1 MLMGVKRV
9 IVFDTTLRDG
19 EQTPGVNFNI
29 NEKFEIAKQLATLGV
44 DVIEAGFPAAS
55 NGDFEAVKNVA
66 DKIKGVT
73 IAGLARAVKEDID
86 RASNALKNA
95 ERSRLHVFI
104 ATSDIHLKYKLKMSR
119 EETLKRAVEMVKY
132 ARRKFDEI
140 EFSAED
146 ASRTDWD
153 FLVKVFSEVIEAGA
167 NVINIPD
174 TVGYAMPR
182 EFGEL
187 VKYIKNNVPN
197 IDGVIIS
204 AHCHND
210 LGLAVANSLS
220 AIENGATQ
228 VEVAVNG
235 IGERAGNA
243 ALEEVIMALN
253 TRKDYFGLV
262 HGINTKEIYNT
273 SKLVSKLTG
282 IDIPPN
288 KAIIGANAFRHQ
300 AGIHQHGIINNRA
313 TYEIMK
319 PEDIGINPDTFALG
333 KLSGRNAFELKAK
346 QLGYNLSPGEL
357 NEAFRRF
364 KDLADRKKVIIDED
378 IRFVVEETLEEFRSF
393 KEGEAWA

>member
-1 MLMGVKRV
+1 MGVKRV

-119 EETLKRAVEMVKY
+119 EETLKRAVEMVRY

>member
-1 MLMGVKRV
+1 
-9 IVFDTTLRDG
+9 
-19 EQTPGVNFNI
+19 
-29 NEKFEIAKQLATLGV
+29 
-44 DVIEAGFPAAS
+44 
-55 NGDFEAVKNVA
+55 
-66 DKIKGVT
+66 
-73 IAGLARAVKEDID
+73 
-86 RASNALKNA
+86 
-95 ERSRLHVFI
+95 
-104 ATSDIHLKYKLKMSR
+104 
-119 EETLKRAVEMVKY
+119 
-132 ARRKFDEI
+132 
-140 EFSAED
+140 
-146 ASRTDWD
+146 
-153 FLVKVFSEVIEAGA
+153 
-167 NVINIPD
+167 
-174 TVGYAMPR
+174 
-182 EFGEL
+182 
-187 VKYIKNNVPN
+187 
-197 IDGVIIS
+197 
-204 AHCHND
+204 
-210 LGLAVANSLS
+210 
-220 AIENGATQ
+220 
-228 VEVAVNG
+228 
-235 IGERAGNA
+235 
-243 ALEEVIMALN
+243 MALN

>member
-1 MLMGVKRV
+1 MGVKRV

-55 NGDFEAVKNVA
+55 NGDFEAVKNIA
-66 DKIKGVT
+66 DKLRGVT
-73 IAGLARAVKEDID
+73 IAAMARSVKEDID
-86 RASNALKNA
+86 RASSALKNA

-119 EETLKRAVEMVKY
+119 EEMLEKAVEMVKY
-132 ARRKFDEI
+132 AKGKFDEI
-140 EFSAED
+140 QFSAED

-153 FLVKVFSEVIEAGA
+153 FLVKVFSEVIDAGA

-228 VEVAVNG
+228 VEVTVNG

-243 ALEEVIMALN
+243 AMEEVVMALN

-300 AGIHQHGIINNRA
+300 AGIHQHGVINNRA

-319 PEDIGINPDTFALG
+319 PEDIGIIPDTFALG
-333 KLSGRNAFELKAK
+333 KLSGRNAFELKVR
-346 QLGYNLSPGEL
+346 QLGYNNLSPGEL
-357 NEAFRRF
+357 SDAFRRF

>member
-1 MLMGVKRV
+1 MGVKRV

>member
-1 MLMGVKRV
+1 MGVKRV

-132 ARRKFDEI
+132 ARKKFDEI

>member
-1 MLMGVKRV
+1 MGVKRV

-29 NEKFEIAKQLATLGV
+29 NDKFEIAKQLVSLGV

-55 NGDFEAVKNVA
+55 NGDFEAVKNIA
-66 DKIKGVT
+66 DKLKGVT
-73 IAGLARAVKEDID
+73 IAAMARSVKEDID
-86 RASNALKNA
+86 RASSALKNA

-119 EETLKRAVEMVKY
+119 EEMLQRAVEMVKY
-132 ARRKFDEI
+132 AKGKFDEI

-153 FLVKVFSEVIEAGA
+153 FLVKVFSEVIDAGA
-167 NVINIPD
+167 NVINVPD

-187 VKYIKNNVPN
+187 IKYIRNNIPN
-197 IDGVIIS
+197 IDGVMIS

-210 LGLAVANSLS
+210 LGMAVANSLS
-220 AIENGATQ
+220 AIENGAAQ
-228 VEVAVNG
+228 VEVTVNG

-243 ALEEVIMALN
+243 AMEEVVMALN

-282 IDIPPN
+282 INLQPN
-288 KAIIGANAFRHQ
+288 KAIVGANAFRHQ
-300 AGIHQHGIINNRA
+300 AGIHQHGVINNRA

-319 PEDIGINPDTFALG
+319 PEDIGIVPDTFALG
-333 KLSGRNAFELKAK
+333 KLSGRNAFELKVR
-346 QLGYNLSPGEL
+346 QLGYNNLSPGEL
-357 NEAFRRF
+357 SDAFRRF
-364 KDLADRKKVIIDED
+364 KDLADRKKVIVDED
-378 IRFVVEETLEEFRSF
+378 IRFVVEETLEEFRNL

>member
-228 VEVAVNG
+228 VEVPRSRNKYQRNLQYQQ
-235 IGERAGNA
+235 I
-243 ALEEVIMALN
+243 
-253 TRKDYFGLV
+253 
-262 HGINTKEIYNT
+262 
-273 SKLVSKLTG
+273 SK
-282 IDIPPN
+282 
-288 KAIIGANAFRHQ
+288 Q
-300 AGIHQHGIINNRA
+300 
-313 TYEIMK
+313 TY
-319 PEDIGINPDTFALG
+319 
-333 KLSGRNAFELKAK
+333 RN
-346 QLGYNLSPGEL
+346 
-357 NEAFRRF
+357 
-364 KDLADRKKVIIDED
+364 
-378 IRFVVEETLEEFRSF
+378 
-393 KEGEAWA
+393 

>member
-1 MLMGVKRV
+1 MGVKRV
-9 IVFDTTLRDG
+9 VVFDTTLRDG

-29 NEKFEIAKQLATLGV
+29 NDKFEIAKQLVSLGV

-55 NGDFEAVKNVA
+55 NGDFEAVKNIA
-66 DKIKGVT
+66 DNLKGVT
-73 IAGLARAVKEDID
+73 IAAMARSVKDDIEK
-86 RASNALKNA
+86 ASSALKNA
-95 ERSRLHVFI
+95 LKSRLHVFI

-119 EETLKRAVEMVKY
+119 DEMLKKAVEMVKY
-132 ARRKFDEI
+132 ARGKFDEI

-153 FLVKVFSEVIEAGA
+153 FLVKVFSEVIDAGA
-167 NVINIPD
+167 NVINVPD

-187 VKYIKNNVPN
+187 IKYIRNNVPN

-210 LGLAVANSLS
+210 LGMAVANSLS

-228 VEVAVNG
+228 VEVTVNG

-243 ALEEVIMALN
+243 AMEEIVMALN

-273 SKLVSKLTG
+273 SKLVSELTG
-282 IDIPPN
+282 IKLQPN
-288 KAIIGANAFRHQ
+288 KAIVGANAFRHQ

-319 PEDIGINPDTFALG
+319 PEDIGIIPDTFALG
-333 KLSGRNAFELKAK
+333 KLSGKNAFELKVR
-346 QLGYNLSPGEL
+346 QLGYNNLSPGEL
-357 NEAFRRF
+357 SDAFIRF
-364 KDLADRKKVIIDED
+364 KDLADRKKVIVDED
-378 IRFVVEETLEEFRSF
+378 IRFVVEETLEKFRSF
-393 KEGEAWA
+393 KEGEIWA

>member
-1 MLMGVKRV
+1 MGVKRV

-29 NEKFEIAKQLATLGV
+29 NDKFEIAKQLVSLGV

-55 NGDFEAVKNVA
+55 NGDFEAVKNIA
-66 DKIKGVT
+66 DKLKGVT
-73 IAGLARAVKEDID
+73 IAAMARSVKEDID
-86 RASNALKNA
+86 RASSALKNA

-119 EETLKRAVEMVKY
+119 EEMLEKAVEMVKY
-132 ARRKFDEI
+132 AKGKFDEI
-140 EFSAED
+140 QFSAED

-153 FLVKVFSEVIEAGA
+153 FLVKVFSEVIDAGA
-167 NVINIPD
+167 NVINVPD

-187 VKYIKNNVPN
+187 IKYIRNNVPN
-197 IDGVIIS
+197 IDGVMIS

-210 LGLAVANSLS
+210 LGMAVANSLS

-228 VEVAVNG
+228 VEVTVNG

-243 ALEEVIMALN
+243 AMEEVVMALN

-273 SKLVSKLTG
+273 SKLVSELTG
-282 IDIPPN
+282 IKLQPN
-288 KAIIGANAFRHQ
+288 KAIVGANAFRHQ
-300 AGIHQHGIINNRA
+300 AGIHQHGVINNRA

-319 PEDIGINPDTFALG
+319 PEDIGIIPDTFALG
-333 KLSGRNAFELKAK
+333 KLSGRNAFELKVR
-346 QLGYNLSPGEL
+346 QLGYNNLSPGEL
-357 NEAFRRF
+357 SDAFRRF
-364 KDLADRKKVIIDED
+364 KDLADRKKVIVDED

>member
-1 MLMGVKRV
+1 MGVKRV

-19 EQTPGVNFNI
+19 EQTPGVNFNS
-29 NEKFEIAKQLATLGV
+29 NDKFEIAKQLVSLGV

-55 NGDFEAVKNVA
+55 NGDFEAVKNIA
-66 DKIKGVT
+66 DKLKGVT
-73 IAGLARAVKEDID
+73 IAAMARSVKEDID
-86 RASNALKNA
+86 RASSALKNA

-119 EETLKRAVEMVKY
+119 EEMLQRAVEMVKY
-132 ARRKFDEI
+132 AKGKFDEI

-153 FLVKVFSEVIEAGA
+153 FLVKVFSEVIDAGA
-167 NVINIPD
+167 NVINVPD

-187 VKYIKNNVPN
+187 IKYIRNNVPN
-197 IDGVIIS
+197 IDGVMIS

-210 LGLAVANSLS
+210 LGMAVANSLS

-228 VEVAVNG
+228 VEVTVNG

-243 ALEEVIMALN
+243 AMEEVVMALN

-273 SKLVSKLTG
+273 SKLVSELTG
-282 IDIPPN
+282 IKLQPN
-288 KAIIGANAFRHQ
+288 KAIVGANAFRHQ
-300 AGIHQHGIINNRA
+300 AGIHQHGVINNRA

-319 PEDIGINPDTFALG
+319 PEDIGIIPDTFALG
-333 KLSGRNAFELKAK
+333 KLSGRNAFELKVR
-346 QLGYNLSPGEL
+346 QLGYNNLSPGEL
-357 NEAFRRF
+357 SDAFRRF
-364 KDLADRKKVIIDED
+364 KDLADRKKVIVDED

>member
-1 MLMGVKRV
+1 MGVKRV

-19 EQTPGVNFNI
+19 EQTPGVNFDI
-29 NEKFEIAKQLATLGV
+29 NDKFEIAKQLVSLGV

-55 NGDFEAVKNVA
+55 NGDFEAVKNIA
-66 DKIKGVT
+66 DKLKGVT
-73 IAGLARAVKEDID
+73 IAAMARSVKEDID
-86 RASNALKNA
+86 RASSALKNA

-119 EETLKRAVEMVKY
+119 EEMLEKAVEMVKY
-132 ARRKFDEI
+132 AKGKFDEI
-140 EFSAED
+140 QFSAED

-153 FLVKVFSEVIEAGA
+153 FLVKVFSEVIDAGA
-167 NVINIPD
+167 NVINVPD

-187 VKYIKNNVPN
+187 IKYIRNNVPN
-197 IDGVIIS
+197 IDGVMIS

-210 LGLAVANSLS
+210 LGMAVANSLS

-228 VEVAVNG
+228 VEVTVNG

-243 ALEEVIMALN
+243 AMEEVVMALN

-273 SKLVSKLTG
+273 SKLVSELTG
-282 IDIPPN
+282 IKLQPN
-288 KAIIGANAFRHQ
+288 KAIVGANAFRHQ
-300 AGIHQHGIINNRA
+300 AGIHQHGVINNRA

-319 PEDIGINPDTFALG
+319 PEDIGIIPDTFALG
-333 KLSGRNAFELKAK
+333 KLSGRNAFELKVR
-346 QLGYNLSPGEL
+346 QLGYNNLSPGEL
-357 NEAFRRF
+357 SDAFRRF
-364 KDLADRKKVIIDED
+364 KDLADRKKVIVDED

>member
-1 MLMGVKRV
+1 MGVKRV

-29 NEKFEIAKQLATLGV
+29 NDKFEIAKQLVSLGV

-55 NGDFEAVKNVA
+55 NGDFEAVKNIA
-66 DKIKGVT
+66 DKLKGVT
-73 IAGLARAVKEDID
+73 IAAMARSVKEDID
-86 RASNALKNA
+86 RASSALKNA

-119 EETLKRAVEMVKY
+119 EEMLEKAVEMVKY
-132 ARRKFDEI
+132 AKGKFDEI

-153 FLVKVFSEVIEAGA
+153 FLVKVFSEVIDAGA
-167 NVINIPD
+167 NVINVPD

-187 VKYIKNNVPN
+187 IKYIRNNVPN
-197 IDGVIIS
+197 IDGVMIS

-210 LGLAVANSLS
+210 LGMAVANSLS

-228 VEVAVNG
+228 VEVTVNG

-243 ALEEVIMALN
+243 AMEEVVMALN

-273 SKLVSKLTG
+273 SKLVSELTG
-282 IDIPPN
+282 IKLQPN
-288 KAIIGANAFRHQ
+288 KAIVGANAFRHQ
-300 AGIHQHGIINNRA
+300 AGIHQHGVINNRA

-319 PEDIGINPDTFALG
+319 PEDIGIIPDTFALG
-333 KLSGRNAFELKAK
+333 KLSGRNAFELKVR
-346 QLGYNLSPGEL
+346 QLGYNNLSPGEL
-357 NEAFRRF
+357 SDAFRRF
-364 KDLADRKKVIIDED
+364 KDLADRKKVIVDED

>member
-1 MLMGVKRV
+1 MGVKRV

-29 NEKFEIAKQLATLGV
+29 NDKFEIAKQLVSLGV

-55 NGDFEAVKNVA
+55 NGDFEAVKNIA
-66 DKIKGVT
+66 DKLKGVT
-73 IAGLARAVKEDID
+73 IAAMARSVKEDID
-86 RASNALKNA
+86 RASSALKNA

-119 EETLKRAVEMVKY
+119 EEMLEKAVEMVKY
-132 ARRKFDEI
+132 AKGKFDEI
-140 EFSAED
+140 QFSAED

-153 FLVKVFSEVIEAGA
+153 FLVKVFSEVIDAGA
-167 NVINIPD
+167 NVINVPD

-187 VKYIKNNVPN
+187 IKYIRNNVPN
-197 IDGVIIS
+197 IDGVMIS

-210 LGLAVANSLS
+210 LGMAVANSLS

-228 VEVAVNG
+228 VEVTVNG

-243 ALEEVIMALN
+243 AMEEVVMALN

-273 SKLVSKLTG
+273 SKLVSELTG
-282 IDIPPN
+282 IKLQPN
-288 KAIIGANAFRHQ
+288 KAIVGANAFRHQ
-300 AGIHQHGIINNRA
+300 AGIHQHGVINNRA

-319 PEDIGINPDTFALG
+319 PEDIGIIPDTFALG
-333 KLSGRNAFELKAK
+333 KLSGRNAFELKVR
-346 QLGYNLSPGEL
+346 QLGFNNLSPGEL
-357 NEAFRRF
+357 SDAFRRF
-364 KDLADRKKVIIDED
+364 KDLADRKKVVIDED

>member
-132 ARRKFDEI
+132 ARKKFDEI

-153 FLVKVFSEVIEAGA
+153 FLVKVFSEVIDAGA
-167 NVINIPD
+167 NVINVPD

>member
-1 MLMGVKRV
+1 MGVKRV
-9 IVFDTTLRDG
+9 VVFDTTLRDG

-29 NEKFEIAKQLATLGV
+29 HDKYNIAKQLVSLGV

-55 NGDFEAVKNVA
+55 NGDFEAVKNIA
-66 DKIKGVT
+66 DKLKGVT
-73 IAGLARAVKEDID
+73 IAAMGRAVKEDID
-86 RASNALKNA
+86 RACKAIKNA
-95 ERSRLHVFI
+95 EKSRLHVFL

-119 EETLKRAVEMVKY
+119 EEMLKRAVDMVKY
-132 ARRKFDEI
+132 ASGKFDEI
-140 EFSAED
+140 QFSAED

-153 FLVKVFSEVIEAGA
+153 FLVKVFSEVIDAGA

-174 TVGYAMPR
+174 TVGYSIPR

-187 VKYIKNNVPN
+187 IRYIKNNVPN

-210 LGLAVANSLS
+210 LGMAVANSLS

-243 ALEEVIMALN
+243 SMEEFVMALN
-253 TRKDYFGLV
+253 TRKDYFGIA
-262 HGINTKEIYNT
+262 HRINTKEIYKT
-273 SKLVSKLTG
+273 CILVSELTG
-282 IDIPPN
+282 IKLQPN
-288 KAIIGANAFRHQ
+288 KAIVGDNAFRHQ
-300 AGIHQHGIINNRA
+300 AGIHQHGVINNRA

-319 PEDIGINPDTFALG
+319 PEDIGINPDTFAMG
-333 KLSGRNAFELKAK
+333 KLSGRNAFELKVREM
-346 QLGYNLSPGEL
+346 GYNLSFGEI
-357 NEAFRRF
+357 NEAFKKF
-364 KDLADRKKVIIDED
+364 KDLADRKKVIIDDD
-378 IRFVVEETLEEFRSF
+378 IKFIVEEMLVNYREL

>member
-1 MLMGVKRV
+1 MGVKRV

-29 NEKFEIAKQLATLGV
+29 NDKFEIAKQLVSLGV

-55 NGDFEAVKNVA
+55 NGDFEAVKNIA
-66 DKIKGVT
+66 DKLKGVT
-73 IAGLARAVKEDID
+73 IAAMARSVKEDID
-86 RASNALKNA
+86 RASSALKNA

-119 EETLKRAVEMVKY
+119 EEMLQRAVEMVKY
-132 ARRKFDEI
+132 AKGKFDEI

-153 FLVKVFSEVIEAGA
+153 FLVKVFSEVIDAGA
-167 NVINIPD
+167 NVINVPD

-187 VKYIKNNVPN
+187 IKYIRNNIPD
-197 IDGVIIS
+197 IDGVMIS

-210 LGLAVANSLS
+210 LGMAVANSLS

-228 VEVAVNG
+228 VEVTVNG

-243 ALEEVIMALN
+243 AMEEVVMALN

-282 IDIPPN
+282 INLQPN
-288 KAIIGANAFRHQ
+288 KAIVGANAFRHQ
-300 AGIHQHGIINNRA
+300 AGIHQHGVINNRA

-319 PEDIGINPDTFALG
+319 PEDIGIVPDTFALG
-333 KLSGRNAFELKAK
+333 KLSGRNAFELKVR
-346 QLGYNLSPGEL
+346 QLGYNNLSSGEL
-357 NEAFRRF
+357 SDAFRRF
-364 KDLADRKKVIIDED
+364 KDLADRKKVIVDED
-378 IRFVVEETLEEFRSF
+378 IRFVVEETLEEFRSL

>member
-1 MLMGVKRV
+1 MGVKRV

-29 NEKFEIAKQLATLGV
+29 NDKFEIAKQLVSLGV

-55 NGDFEAVKNVA
+55 NGDFEAVKNIA

-73 IAGLARAVKEDID
+73 VAAMGRAVKEDID
-86 RASNALKNA
+86 RASSALKNA
-95 ERSRLHVFI
+95 EKSRLHVFI
-104 ATSDIHLKYKLKMSR
+104 ATSDIHLQYKLKMMR
-119 EETLKRAVEMVKY
+119 EEALKRAVEMVKY
-132 ARRKFDEI
+132 AKGKFDEI
-140 EFSAED
+140 QFSAED

-153 FLVKVFSEVIEAGA
+153 FLVKVFSEVIDAGA
-167 NVINIPD
+167 NVINVPD

-187 VKYIKNNVPN
+187 IKYIRNNVPN
-197 IDGVIIS
+197 IDGVMIS

-210 LGLAVANSLS
+210 LGMAVANSLS

-228 VEVAVNG
+228 VEVTVNG

-243 ALEEVIMALN
+243 AMEEVVMALN

-262 HGINTKEIYNT
+262 HEINTKEIYNT
-273 SKLVSKLTG
+273 SKLVSELTG
-282 IDIPPN
+282 IKLQPN
-288 KAIIGANAFRHQ
+288 KAIVGANAFRHQ
-300 AGIHQHGIINNRA
+300 AGIHQHGVINNRA

-319 PEDIGINPDTFALG
+319 PEDIGIIPDTFALG
-333 KLSGRNAFELKAK
+333 KLSGRNAFELKVR
-346 QLGYNLSPGEL
+346 QLGYNLSPGEI

-364 KDLADRKKVIIDED
+364 KDLADRKKVIVDED
-378 IRFVVEETLEEFRSF
+378 VRFVVEETLEDFRSF
-393 KEGEAWA
+393 REGEAWA

>member
-1 MLMGVKRV
+1 MGVKKV

-104 ATSDIHLKYKLKMSR
+104 ATSDIHIKYKLKMSR

-132 ARRKFDEI
+132 ARKKFDEI